1 MPLRVAAYCRV
12 STDRE
17 DQANSL
23 HSQQVYFTQY
33 IQARQGWA
41 LTEVYADEGISGTS
55 TRKREAFNRM
65 IAQAELGGLDL
76 ILTKEVS
83 RFARNTVDTLEYT
96 RKLKSLGVGVI
107 FINDNIDTR
116 DNDGEL
122 RLTIMASI
130 AQEESRKTSQ
140 RVKWG
145 QLRRMEAG
153 VVFGNNSTYGFDTHD
168 GRLFVKPEEAH
179 VVRLIYHKFLNE
191 GKGTHVIARELY
203 EGGIDPP
210 KTATGKWS
218 STMIYRILRNEK
230 HAGDLLQKKN
240 VTPDYL
246 NHKKVPNRGQ
256 EEQIMLRDHHEAIVD
271 RETWDAVQRELARRG
286 AEQGDKSKYS
296 NRYWCS
302 GKIRCGVCGSRFTL
316 RKRKRSNGDLYM
328 GWACH
333 SRVHYGNWKRNSQGE
348 PVGCNMRMVNDKSL
362 TAVVRFVLGQLEL
375 DSDAIVAE
383 LLADIQ
389 KLQSAPDDGGSADR
403 LQAKR
408 TAIERKRENA
418 LDAFLSEKISNE
430 ELQAIRAR
438 YDREQAAIDQQLQA
452 IAEAAHTLE
461 AQKTGLEDIVR
472 TIRAGLDGSE
482 EVYRE
487 VIERVTVLEDY
498 IDVQVKF
505 VPGTFRIWYTTS
517 GKREAYTTTIQRWE
531 VVQPD
536 PPGTGGEP
544 PAS

>member
-1 MPLRVAAYCRV
+1 
-12 STDRE
+12 
-17 DQANSL
+17 
-23 HSQQVYFTQY
+23 
-33 IQARQGWA
+33 
-41 LTEVYADEGISGTS
+41 
-55 TRKREAFNRM
+55 
-65 IAQAELGGLDL
+65 
-76 ILTKEVS
+76 
-83 RFARNTVDTLEYT
+83 
-96 RKLKSLGVGVI
+96 
-107 FINDNIDTR
+107 
-116 DNDGEL
+116 
-122 RLTIMASI
+122 
-130 AQEESRKTSQ
+130 
-140 RVKWG
+140 
-145 QLRRMEAG
+145 
-153 VVFGNNSTYGFDTHD
+153 
-168 GRLFVKPEEAH
+168 
-179 VVRLIYHKFLNE
+179 
-191 GKGTHVIARELY
+191 
-203 EGGIDPP
+203 
-210 KTATGKWS
+210 
-218 STMIYRILRNEK
+218 
-230 HAGDLLQKKN
+230 
-240 VTPDYL
+240 
-246 NHKKVPNRGQ
+246 
-256 EEQIMLRDHHEAIVD
+256 MLRDHHEAIVD

-536 PPGTGGEP
+536 
-544 PAS
+544 

>member
-168 GRLFVKPEEAH
+168 GKLFVKPEEAH

-203 EGGIDPP
+203 EAGIDPP

-256 EEQIMLRDHHEAIVD
+256 EDQIMLRDHHEAIVD

-438 YDREQAAIDQQLQA
+438 YDRELAAIDQQLQA

-536 PPGTGGEP
+536 
-544 PAS
+544 